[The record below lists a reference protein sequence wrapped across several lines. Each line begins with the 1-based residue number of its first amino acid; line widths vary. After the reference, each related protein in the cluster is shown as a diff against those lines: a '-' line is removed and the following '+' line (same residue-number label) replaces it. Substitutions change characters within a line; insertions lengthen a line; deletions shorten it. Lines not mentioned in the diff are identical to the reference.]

1 MESWLRC
8 FPRGGDDTLV
18 VAAGVMPRSCVPRG
32 AARCRDLA
40 ERIAYTCWQMYE
52 AQPSGIGPE
61 RVKGL
66 KIDLSRTD
74 TKECV

>member
-1 MESWLRC
+1 
-8 FPRGGDDTLV
+8 
-18 VAAGVMPRSCVPRG
+18 MPRSCVPRG

>member
-1 MESWLRC
+1 MPWNLGSDVFHAEGMTHLST
-8 FPRGGDDTLV
+8 PV
-18 VAAGVMPRSCVPRG
+18 PRSCVPRG